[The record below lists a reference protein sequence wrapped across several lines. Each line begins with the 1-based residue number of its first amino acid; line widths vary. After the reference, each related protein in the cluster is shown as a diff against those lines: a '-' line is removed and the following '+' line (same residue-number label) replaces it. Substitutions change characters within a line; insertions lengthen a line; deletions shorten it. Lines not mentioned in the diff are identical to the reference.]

1 MTCSTFGARRLVPQ
15 KWFGEVEVEIV
26 MGVPREENEC
36 KGVIIIIIIKL
47 DLYSAFYKA
56 QKRFTHIKT

>member
-1 MTCSTFGARRLVPQ
+1 MEANIFVICSIFGARRLAPQ

-36 KGVIIIIIIKL
+36 KGVI
-47 DLYSAFYKA
+47 
-56 QKRFTHIKT
+56 HGG